1 MKNIYK
7 TYKIS
12 KELTP
17 DMKYAIEQLTANQE
31 GFGSFLVDASNFFKK
46 KIDAIRGVF
55 GLNSKNDTKEI
66 SKESSKLYK
75 DLQSYDKLVKTIG
88 SKQDKYDA
96 VSSIIVPWIP
106 GVKSDLYTLVTGL
119 KSNVSGIYDNG
130 LVYLEEADTF
140 LAKLLGD
147 EEYATSVIPNKEL
160 LSKLSSYKDGT
171 TKYLTDVIDGRT
183 LMDNRELKDV
193 IPNFSSV
200 EVIHNSFKDMIVAKE
215 LENVQQVFNK
225 AESLAN
231 RAKELYNR
239 VQSKDFTISTVR
251 AKEMGPL
258 LQDSAAIVTNIGA
271 IVRLL
276 DAGVTVH
283 KAILQKLDKLI

>member
-75 DLQSYDKLVKTIG
+75 DLQSYDKLVKSIG

-119 KSNVSGIYDNG
+119 KSNVSGIYDSG
-130 LVYLEEADTF
+130 LPYLEEADTF

-160 LSKLSSYKDGT
+160 LGKLSSYKDST

-183 LMDNRELKDV
+183 LMD
-193 IPNFSSV
+193 
-200 EVIHNSFKDMIVAKE
+200 
-215 LENVQQVFNK
+215 NVQQVFNK

-239 VQSKDFTISTVR
+239 AQSKDFTISTVR

>member
-1 MKNIYK
+1 
-7 TYKIS
+7 
-12 KELTP
+12 
-17 DMKYAIEQLTANQE
+17 
-31 GFGSFLVDASNFFKK
+31 
-46 KIDAIRGVF
+46 
-55 GLNSKNDTKEI
+55 
-66 SKESSKLYK
+66 
-75 DLQSYDKLVKTIG
+75 
-88 SKQDKYDA
+88 
-96 VSSIIVPWIP
+96 
-106 GVKSDLYTLVTGL
+106 
-119 KSNVSGIYDNG
+119 
-130 LVYLEEADTF
+130 
-140 LAKLLGD
+140 
-147 EEYATSVIPNKEL
+147 
-160 LSKLSSYKDGT
+160 
-171 TKYLTDVIDGRT
+171 
-183 LMDNRELKDV
+183 MDNRELKDV

-225 AESLAN
+225 AESLAA

-239 VQSKDFTISTVR
+239 VQSKNFTISTVR

>member
-55 GLNSKNDTKEI
+55 GLNSKNA
-66 SKESSKLYK
+66 SKLYK
-75 DLQSYDKLVKTIG
+75 DLQSYDKLVKSIG

-119 KSNVSGIYDNG
+119 KSNVSGIYDSG
-130 LVYLEEADTF
+130 LPYLEEADTF

-160 LSKLSSYKDGT
+160 LGKLSSYKDST

-225 AESLAN
+225 AESLAA

>member
-75 DLQSYDKLVKTIG
+75 DLQSYDKLVKSIG

-119 KSNVSGIYDNG
+119 KSNVSGIYDSG

-160 LSKLSSYKDGT
+160 LGKLSSYKDST
-171 TKYLTDVIDGRT
+171 TKYLT
-183 LMDNRELKDV
+183 DV

-200 EVIHNSFKDMIVAKE
+200 EIIHNSFKDMIVAKE

-225 AESLAN
+225 AESLAA